1 MKGGKT
7 KGKEN
12 RHLAGNVFTNL
23 KEISVH
29 YVTSQKDDFQ
39 KSAQWSVHEI

>member
-1 MKGGKT
+1 MKGDKT

-29 YVTSQKDDFQ
+29 YVTSQRDDFQ
-39 KSAQWSVHEI
+39 KSAQWSMHEI